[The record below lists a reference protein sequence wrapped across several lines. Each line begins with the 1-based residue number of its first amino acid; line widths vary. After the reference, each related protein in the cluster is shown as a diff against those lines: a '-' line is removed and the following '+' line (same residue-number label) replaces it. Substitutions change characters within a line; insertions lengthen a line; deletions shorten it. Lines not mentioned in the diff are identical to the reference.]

1 MYYNADGEE
10 MFYDKQEDNY
20 KQDHYQ
26 LIFNHQMNSSWRAN
40 LTFHYTHGRGYYE
53 EYSEDQ
59 NLSDYLINEN
69 SGQAI
74 SDLIRRKCKSYI
86 HTHTTC
92 GTAPSLVEMINTPPS
107 PIPKAITGIRRMVG
121 GSVETIMTPGMSAD
135 AIPRYVIA
143 NPLGPYSLTCGTTGY
158 NCNVLTGAYNVN
170 AVAGFVYM
178 QASTAVT
185 ILAGAGMLLEAGAA
199 VLILGKTVFIN

>member
-1 MYYNADGEE
+1 MCIRDR
-10 MFYDKQEDNY
+10 FT
-20 KQDHYQ
+20 
-26 LIFNHQMNSSWRAN
+26 SSV
-40 LTFHYTHGRGYYE
+40 FESSG
-53 EYSEDQ
+53 
-59 NLSDYLINEN
+59 
-69 SGQAI
+69 GQAAI
-74 SDLIRRKCKSYI
+74 SAGEVIISGDNSIDLV
-86 HTHTTC
+86 T
-92 GTAPSLVEMINTPPS
+92 PSLVEMINTPPS
-107 PIPKAITGIRRMVG
+107 PMPKAITGIRRMVG

-135 AIPRYVIA
+135 AIPRYIIA
-143 NPLGPYSLTCGTTGY
+143 NPNGPYSLTCGTTGY